1 MRKTEDK
8 KILGKYTTLKPSYKT
23 TSRQL
28 HSFGKKLQV
37 EYVQLSLR
45 FRWEIS
51 LLHWKTSAFLV
62 LVSFQSFLWCLLF
75 KTVVGWKFL
84 GSGVRCNIT
93 FSYFV
98 AGFFAVVF
106 LKLRPNPSKCQHSKR
121 RHYWKERQTC
131 LILDVR
137 RDRHLKGMR
146 KEEVFKEVK
155 KEGKDNISFFLSRSL
170 CRTVALI
177 SFPFTP
183 LDVYLE
189 RIGQTK
195 VYKKF
200 DETDTRNHRPLFSL
214 NVSGKI
220 NESWVNDVI
229 MDHEINTNH
238 QVIKWRRLDFMSA
251 LFCCKAP
258 ARSS

>member
-1 MRKTEDK
+1 M
-8 KILGKYTTLKPSYKT
+8 
-23 TSRQL
+23 
-28 HSFGKKLQV
+28 
-37 EYVQLSLR
+37 
-45 FRWEIS
+45 
-51 LLHWKTSAFLV
+51 
-62 LVSFQSFLWCLLF
+62 SFQSFLGCLLF
-75 KTVVGWKFL
+75 KTVLGWKLF
-84 GSGVRCNIT
+84 GSGVWCNIT

-98 AGFFAVVF
+98 TGFFAVIF
-106 LKLRPNPSKCQHSKR
+106 LKLRPNPSTCQHSTR
-121 RHYWKERQTC
+121 RHYWKEETN
-131 LILDVR
+131 LPDIIDVR

-155 KEGKDNISFFLSRSL
+155 KEGKDNIPFFLSRSL

-183 LDVYLE
+183 SDVCLE

-200 DETDTRNHRPLFSL
+200 DETDTRNHRPLLLL

-238 QVIKWRRLDFMSA
+238 QVNKWRRLDFMSA